1 MLEHFSGA
9 WFDSLFT
16 WLRTAIDGL
25 CPILGTVNLRRRNT
39 DTGDSSNAI
48 KSILVR
54 AVASALVAIVLGIAS
69 GLLSAYIMVQ
79 IMEVRLDGI
88 DARVTQE
95 TADRK
100 QLEGRFNTHVE
111 RRAN

>member
-1 MLEHFSGA
+1 MIDFHQ
-9 WFDSLFT
+9 WFQDLGT
-16 WLRTAIDGL
+16 GLRCAIDGL
-25 CPILGTVNLRRRNT
+25 CPILGTVNLHRRNT
-39 DTGDSSNAI
+39 DTGNSSNAI

-54 AVASALVAIVLGIAS
+54 AAASAVVAIVLGIAS
-69 GLLSAYIMVQ
+69 GLFSAYLMVQ
-79 IMEVRLDGI
+79 IMEVRLDGV

-111 RRAN
+111 RRAD